1 MDYSIAQTMRF
12 QLYTIILLLAI
23 LSRYQYQSISPTVDH
38 VSSSSSVVRLYVYN
52 TNNESSTTIL
62 NKDDGAMHIAS
73 IETACHALSISRG
86 GKGLHG
92 VLVIAKSSGIELHSL
107 DAVVKEYLERIL
119 MRKQ

>member
-1 MDYSIAQTMRF
+1 M
-12 QLYTIILLLAI
+12 
-23 LSRYQYQSISPTVDH
+23 
-38 VSSSSSVVRLYVYN
+38 VVGGKSLIY
-52 TNNESSTTIL
+52 
-62 NKDDGAMHIAS
+62 DGAMHIAS